1 MVKRSKTPLGS
12 AAILL
17 FWDWHTVVLV
27 IVQAFENAVSLWS
40 VALLAPIQVL
50 AKIMGR
56 FEIYGPPKHLQIQI
70 ARVYLQAMTYLATK
84 CPGPT

>member
-1 MVKRSKTPLGS
+1 MGS

-17 FWDWHTVVLV
+17 FWDWHAFMLV
-27 IVQAFENAVSLWS
+27 IVQGFENAASLWS
-40 VALLAPIQVL
+40 VALLALIQVL
-50 AKIMGR
+50 AQNMGR

-84 CPGPT
+84 CLVPT

>member
-17 FWDWHTVVLV
+17 FWDWHAVVLV

-40 VALLAPIQVL
+40 VALLAFIQVL
-50 AKIMGR
+50 VQEK
-56 FEIYGPPKHLQIQI
+56 YGQIWNLRPLRHLQIQI
-70 ARVYLQAMTYLATK
+70 VRVYLQAMTYV
-84 CPGPT
+84 